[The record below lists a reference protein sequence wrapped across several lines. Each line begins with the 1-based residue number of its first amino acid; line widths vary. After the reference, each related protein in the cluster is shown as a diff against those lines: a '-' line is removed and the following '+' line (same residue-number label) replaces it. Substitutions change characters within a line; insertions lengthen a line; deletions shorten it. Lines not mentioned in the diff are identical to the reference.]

1 MLAEDKVIFRFNEGS
16 VDILL
21 LQYKFGRTII
31 KKVKTIA
38 NESLKNNHYNV
49 EENVNFTKVFLKKNK
64 MINKKAIAI
73 VNLDGIITRLVEMP
87 FMKKKELKD
96 FIKNNINEYF
106 TVNMNE
112 YYYDYK
118 IVQAE
123 KDKVKKFDVLLV
135 VIPKVK
141 LNDLSFF
148 IKNSCVD
155 IERIT
160 IYPDCI
166 GDLFNV
172 REDENIAIVDLVRN
186 RINVTILEGDKIFLH
201 SNSFIDMPGNI
212 EESYEELLDNI
223 GYFLNFYSSRHFG
236 NKVDKIYLLG
246 DVLNDESFSKALKG
260 QFNIPIEK
268 GIKSITKKVFAA
280 NDININEYSDVFGC
294 NLKLKEVYNKDIDF
308 NKVMELGVSKTK
320 EKNIL
325 NIMVIVFL
333 IVTLGWIS
341 IAEYYINKEMPS
353 YDMSNLDK
361 EIKRLE
367 QANKEYDVLQSRKLE
382 YEKKEKVIDDINKDN
397 FNYIYY
403 LQELKKGLPSNVL
416 VSDVYV
422 DKEKV
427 DITINI
433 NNSTLDKAKLV
444 IAINDMNIFERV
456 ELDSIK
462 LDNTENEA
470 KFTLKIKN
478 P

>member
-1 MLAEDKVIFRFNEGS
+1 MLAEDKVVFRFNEGS
-16 VDILL
+16 IDIVL
-21 LQYKFGRTII
+21 LQYKFGKTII
-31 KKVKTIA
+31 KKVKTIT
-38 NESLKNNHYNV
+38 NESLKNDHYSA
-49 EENVNFTKVFLKKNK
+49 EENVNFTKAFLKKNK
-64 MINKKAIAI
+64 MMNKKAIAI
-73 VNLDGIITRLVEMP
+73 VALDGIITRLVEMP

-118 IVQAE
+118 IVQVE
-123 KDKVKKFDVLLV
+123 KDNIKKFHVLLV

-148 IKNSCVD
+148 IKSSCVD
-155 IERIT
+155 IEKIT

-166 GDLFNV
+166 GDLFNT
-172 REDENIAIVDLVRN
+172 RKDENIAIVDLVKD

-201 SNSFIDMPGNI
+201 SNSFIDMSDNI
-212 EESYEELLDNI
+212 EENHEELLDNI
-223 GYFLNFYSSRHFG
+223 GYFLNFYSTRHFG

-246 DVLNDESFSKALKG
+246 EAFGDDNFSNILNG
-260 QFNIPIEK
+260 QFDIPIEE
-268 GIKSITKKVFAA
+268 GITSIAKKVSALD
-280 NDININEYSDVFGC
+280 NIDINAYSDVLGC
-294 NLKLKEVYNKDIDF
+294 NLRLKEVYNKTIDF

-325 NIMVIVFL
+325 ITIIIIFSVIT
-333 IVTLGWIS
+333 IGWIS
-341 IAEYYINKEMPS
+341 TAEYYIRKKLPN
-353 YDMSNLDK
+353 YDVSNLNK

-367 QANKEYDVLQSRKLE
+367 QVNKEYDVLQNRKLE
-382 YEKKEKVIDDINKDN
+382 YEKKEKVIDTINKDD

-403 LQELKKGLPSNVL
+403 LQELKKGLPSDVL

-422 DKEKV
+422 DKEKI

-433 NNSTLDKAKLV
+433 NNSTLDKVKLV
-444 IAINDMNIFERV
+444 IAINDMGIFERV

-470 KFTLKIKN
+470 KFTLEIKN